1 MYELNL
7 TKEQKILLNLLAMG
21 LSNNPK
27 ELWLESEEL
36 DGADWEAVLQ
46 ESLVQTVPMTAFQ
59 AAKAYENK
67 IPQAVFARWK
77 NLFFQAYQTN
87 VRVQQAQADMAEL
100 MREKGFG
107 YIVIKG
113 EASSAYYPSPELR
126 ALGDVDFLIDTSRQA
141 EIENALMAAGYK
153 RDGMEHISHRI
164 FKKVGAHLEM
174 HYQVPGIPV
183 GEKGEKV
190 RAFLKEAVACGECK
204 QGGLAEF
211 YAPEPKHHG
220 LIILLHM
227 QHHNLDDGLGLR
239 HLCDWAA
246 FIKATQNEA
255 FWTEELLPLMKEI
268 GIMKYASVV
277 TKLCATYLRIPCPA
291 WAADAEETLCDGLL
305 ADVFLGG
312 NFGRKNNERA
322 RSGALIAKKGEKKR
336 GAIATMAISLHRSIV
351 LHNPIVKKVW
361 ILYPFIYVW
370 KVIKNLFQMMIGKK
384 VSIGKMLPEAKKRQD
399 FYDKLEVFKETE
411 KE

>member
-7 TKEQKILLNLLAMG
+7 TKEQKILLNLAAMG
-21 LSNNPK
+21 LSDTPQ
-27 ELWLESEEL
+27 ELLLEKEEL
-36 DGADWEAVLQ
+36 DGADWNAIMQ
-46 ESLVQTVPMTAFQ
+46 ESLAQTVPMTVFQ
-59 AAKAYENK
+59 AAKAYESE
-67 IPQAVFARWK
+67 IPQDVFARWK

-100 MREKGFG
+100 MREEGFG

-113 EASSAYYPSPELR
+113 ESSAAYYPNPELR

-141 EIENALMAAGYK
+141 EIESALMQAGYE

-164 FKKVGAHLEM
+164 FRKVGAHLEM

-183 GEKGEKV
+183 GEKGDKV
-190 RAFLKEAVACGECK
+190 RAFLKDAVKCGECR

-211 YAPEPKHHG
+211 YAPCPKHHG

-246 FIKATQNEA
+246 FVNATQNEA
-255 FWTEELLPLMKEI
+255 FWTDELLPLMKEI
-268 GIMKYASVV
+268 GIMKYASVA
-277 TKLCATYLRIPCPA
+277 TKLCATYLHIPCPT
-291 WAADAEETLCDGLL
+291 WAADADDALCDGLL

-322 RSGALIAKKGEKKR
+322 RSGSLIAKKGEKKR
-336 GAIATMAISLHRSIV
+336 GPIATMAVSLHRAV
-351 LHNPIVKKVW
+351 LLKYPIVKKVW
-361 ILYPFIYVW
+361 IL
-370 KVIKNLFQMMIGKK
+370 
-384 VSIGKMLPEAKKRQD
+384 
-399 FYDKLEVFKETE
+399 
-411 KE
+411 

>member
-1 MYELNL
+1 
-7 TKEQKILLNLLAMG
+7 
-21 LSNNPK
+21 
-27 ELWLESEEL
+27 
-36 DGADWEAVLQ
+36 
-46 ESLVQTVPMTAFQ
+46 
-59 AAKAYENK
+59 
-67 IPQAVFARWK
+67 
-77 NLFFQAYQTN
+77 

-113 EASSAYYPSPELR
+113 ESSAAYYPNPELR

-141 EIENALMAAGYK
+141 EIENALMQAGYE

-164 FKKVGAHLEM
+164 FRKVGAHLEM

-183 GEKGEKV
+183 GEKGDKV
-190 RAFLKEAVACGECK
+190 RAFLKDAVKCGECK

-211 YAPEPKHHG
+211 YAPCPKHHG

-246 FIKATQNEA
+246 FVKATQNDT
-255 FWTEELLPLMKEI
+255 FWAEELLPLMKEI
-268 GIMKYASVV
+268 GIMKYASVA
-277 TKLCATYLRIPCPA
+277 TKLCATYLHIPCPT
-291 WAADAEETLCDGLL
+291 WAADADDALCDGLL

-336 GAIATMAISLHRSIV
+336 GPIATMAVSLHRAV
-351 LHNPIVKKVW
+351 LLKYPIVKKVW

-384 VSIGKMLPEAKKRQD
+384 VSIGKMLPEAKKRQEL
-399 FYDKLEVFKETE
+399 YDKLEVFQETE
-411 KE
+411 EE

>member
-7 TKEQKILLNLLAMG
+7 TKEQKILLNLAAMG
-21 LSNNPK
+21 LSNTPQELLLEK
-27 ELWLESEEL
+27 EEVS
-36 DGADWEAVLQ
+36 DADWNAIMQ
-46 ESLVQTVPMTAFQ
+46 ESLAQTVPMTVFQ
-59 AAKAYENK
+59 AAKAYESE
-67 IPQAVFARWK
+67 IPKDVFARWK

-87 VRVQQAQADMAEL
+87 VRVQQAQADMTEL
-100 MREKGFG
+100 MHEKGFG

-113 EASSAYYPSPELR
+113 ESSAAYYPNPELR

-141 EIENALMAAGYK
+141 EIENALMQAGYE

-164 FKKVGAHLEM
+164 FRKVGAHLEM

-183 GEKGEKV
+183 GEKGDKV
-190 RAFLKEAVACGECK
+190 RAFLKDAVACGECK

-211 YAPEPKHHG
+211 YAPCSKHHG

-246 FIKATQNEA
+246 FVKATQNEA

-268 GIMKYASVV
+268 GIMKYASVA
-277 TKLCATYLRIPCPA
+277 TKLCAKYLHIPCPA
-291 WAADAEETLCDGLL
+291 WAADSDDTLCDGLL

-336 GAIATMAISLHRSIV
+336 GPIATMAVSLHRAV
-351 LHNPIVKKVW
+351 LLKYPIVKKVW
-361 ILYPFIYVW
+361 ILYPFIYAW

-384 VSIGKMLPEAKKRQD
+384 VSIGKMLPEAKKRQEL
-399 FYDKLEVFKETE
+399 YDKLEVFQETE
-411 KE
+411 EE